1 MYIREEA
8 VEIAETIEC
17 RSSTRITINYMKEKI
32 SIILSVIKPNEEPI
46 FIQINYDT
54 LKVKVPIYAKEVE
67 VIRGS
72 SPIKKFEEFRRVSV
86 YHNGSWII
94 VDPKPIVKY
103 KVVSEYDRKCHL
115 IEVPIFRIE
124 GKLEVGSVLSYA
136 YSRNVNYLRVYDY
149 PGIAEIKFDDQ
160 LALQVEVQ
168 PKEIFRLI
176 IIFEVWRTY
185 TSS

>member
-72 SPIKKFEEFRRVSV
+72 PLIKKFEEFRRVSV

-103 KVVSEYDRKCHL
+103 RVVSEYGRKCHL
-115 IEVPIFRIE
+115 IEVTIFRIE

-136 YSRNVNYLRVYDY
+136 YCRSVSYLRVYDY
-149 PGIAEIKFDDQ
+149 PGLVEVKFDGQ
-160 LALQVEVQ
+160 SALQIMVQ
-168 PKEIFRLI
+168 PKEILRLT
-176 IIFEVWRTY
+176 IIFEVWKAS
-185 TSS
+185 TS